1 MDERPWLVAGLGNP
15 GPQYAGN
22 RHNVGRMVL
31 DELARRMSA
40 RFTRHRTGAF
50 VAEGRETPGG
60 PRFVLAAPQTYMN
73 ESGRPVT
80 QLLKFYSLQPE
91 RMIVVHDELD
101 LPFGDLRLK
110 SGGGHG
116 GHNGVRDIAAMLGSP
131 DFPRVRVGIGR
142 PPGRQPAADYVL
154 KDFTPAERKVLP
166 GVVVDAADA
175 VLALAVNGLESAQAR
190 FNAPR
195 GIDP

>member
-1 MDERPWLVAGLGNP
+1 MDELPWLVVGLGNP
-15 GPQYAGN
+15 GTQYAGN

-31 DELARRMSA
+31 DDLAHRMGA
-40 RFTRHRTGAF
+40 RFSRHRTGAF
-50 VAEGRETPGG
+50 VSEARETPGG

-80 QLLKFYSLQPE
+80 QLLRFYSLQPE

-116 GHNGVRDIAAMLGSP
+116 GHNGVRDIAAVLGTP
-131 DFPRVRVGIGR
+131 DFPRVRIGVGR

-154 KDFTPAERKVLP
+154 RDFTPTERKTLP
-166 GVVVDAADA
+166 EVVTDAADA
-175 VLALAVNGLESAQAR
+175 VLVLAAEGLERAQAR

-195 GIDP
+195 GRTP